1 MKSKINE
8 IAKGK
13 NLEVNIPAY
22 ANYMMNVY
30 NKSANVQFTMNYY
43 TYYEVIAEY
52 AGNNKEEI
60 ENILL
65 RLNALVDK
73 CVINS
78 VAGEDREEAV
88 KEISILRENV
98 MNTMRILTAYV
109 DIFGRYEYVMNR
121 VEYRFRDEKLPS
133 NYSDEEIAKNVM
145 RYIISNEDN
154 SVINYK
160 ITEMIGQLPVR
171 MVKNKFFEY
180 VNEGINVYSEAD
192 KKSFD
197 DFVYMIRTNALLDR
211 DEQFDSVLP
220 EFRSILESF
229 EKARFSHID
238 EAEYKELFDKL
249 TYVIDSTNEMVDIYM
264 MVSELINEVYVMI
277 LTAPYVEEDEAINI
291 CKKIDDNIFD
301 LFAKGEY
308 VTIDEE
314 TEELLV
320 GLEGVPESV
329 GMECASS
336 EYVLDIIRESHLN
349 IVDSI
354 MCKPMY
360 EALFVCQKLMS
371 GSLFIDINGDDNDN
385 TLDEEYFISQRDKII
400 SDMSESFA
408 GRDKMLNRAVMAS
421 VLSTLPV
428 FFNNMNEV
436 KDYVMASLDTC
447 RDEAEKLGCIE
458 IINSIIEAD

>member
-1 MKSKINE
+1 MKNKINE
-8 IAKGK
+8 ITKGK
-13 NLEVNIPAY
+13 NLDTNIPAY
-22 ANYMMNVY
+22 ADYMMNVY

-52 AGNNKEEI
+52 AGNNKKEI
-60 ENILL
+60 EDILL

-73 CVINS
+73 CVINT
-78 VAGEDREEAV
+78 VLENRESALR
-88 KEISILRENV
+88 EISSLRNNV
-98 MNTMRILTAYV
+98 MDTMKVLTSYV

-121 VEYRFRDEKLPS
+121 IEYRFRDEKLPAD
-133 NYSDEEIAKNVM
+133 YSDEEMAKNVM

-211 DEQFDSVLP
+211 DDKFDSVLP
-220 EFRSILESF
+220 EFRNILKSF
-229 EKARFSHID
+229 ETANFSKL
-238 EAEYKELFDKL
+238 EENEYKDLYDKL
-249 TYVIDSTNEMVDIYM
+249 TYMIDSINEMVDIYV

-277 LTAPYVEEDEAINI
+277 LAAPYTQDDEAIAI

-314 TEELLV
+314 TEELLIK
-320 GLEGVPESV
+320 LEGIPENI
-329 GMECASS
+329 GMECATN
-336 EYVLDIIRESHLN
+336 EYALDIIRESY
-349 IVDSI
+349 IDSI
-354 MCKPMY
+354 NETNCSDEY

-371 GSLFIDINGDDNDN
+371 GSLFIDLDCENNCI
-385 TLDEEYFISQRDKII
+385 TLDMAYFAGQRDKII
-400 SDMSESFA
+400 DDIKESFE

-428 FFNNMNEV
+428 FFNSMNEV
-436 KDYVMASLDTC
+436 KDYVIAAFDSC
-447 RDEAEKLGCIE
+447 RDEAEKLGSIE
-458 IINSIIEAD
+458 IINTIIEAD

>member
-1 MKSKINE
+1 MMNKINE
-8 IAKGK
+8 IARGK
-13 NLEVNIPAY
+13 NLETNIPAY
-22 ANYMMNVY
+22 AEYMMNVY

-52 AGNNKEEI
+52 AGNNKKEI
-60 ENILL
+60 EDILL

-73 CVINS
+73 CVINTVS
-78 VAGEDREEAV
+78 EDIEASV
-88 KEISILRENV
+88 KEIAGLRKNV
-98 MNTMRILTAYV
+98 MDTMKVLTAYV

-121 VEYRFRDEKLPS
+121 IEYRFRDEKLPCD
-133 NYSDEEIAKNVM
+133 YSDEEMAKNVM

-154 SVINYK
+154 AVINYK

-211 DEQFDSVLP
+211 DERFDSVLP
-220 EFRSILESF
+220 EFRNILKSF
-229 EKARFSHID
+229 ENANFSKL
-238 EAEYKELFDKL
+238 EENEYKDLFDKL

-264 MVSELINEVYVMI
+264 MVSELINQVYVMI
-277 LTAPYVEEDEAINI
+277 LATPYIENDDEINI

-320 GLEGVPESV
+320 KLEGVPENI
-329 GMECASS
+329 GMECAAN
-336 EYVLDIIRESHLN
+336 EYALDVIRESHMDSVDELN
-349 IVDSI
+349 CSGE
-354 MCKPMY
+354 Y
-360 EALFVCQKLMS
+360 EALFMCQKLMS
-371 GSLFIDINGDDNDN
+371 GSLFIDLDGENND
-385 TLDEEYFISQRDKII
+385 TALEEAYFVSQRDKII
-400 SDMSESFA
+400 SDIKESFE

-436 KDYVMASLDTC
+436 KDYVIAAFDSC
-447 RDEAEKLGCIE
+447 RDEAEKLGSIE
-458 IINSIIEAD
+458 IINTIIEAD